1 MRMNAD
7 WTRKA
12 WFWASPWLLIAAA
25 LWVGAPAVIPEL
37 PDDKNFSY
45 ANIVVEFAAPLP
57 SPEGDEAAP
66 PEDPS
71 EIAARIL
78 SRLKPEVRES
88 ARVFEYLPLIALM
101 ADAETMLRL
110 IAMPEVL
117 AIQPDTEVGVLPSPP
132 AADTSDAPGDI
143 TIQSSP
149 RTSPYRMILAQY
161 LSRKYRERRQH
172 MTWIPRFWSLTPKT
186 RRRLRT
192 NRRVRSGRKLSLR
205 TSWITPSDGRAP
217 KMSGDEFG
225 CPERSIEARYPIR
238 RHASRGSA
246 LVVRRGGHCGS
257 GRRSGGAR

>member
-143 TIQSSP
+143 TIPVVTQD
-149 RTSPYRMILAQY
+149 IA
-161 LSRKYRERRQH
+161 
-172 MTWIPRFWSLTPKT
+172 IPDD
-186 RRRLRT
+186 
-192 NRRVRSGRKLSLR
+192 SGTISIPEVPGETATHDLDPQVLE
-205 TSWITPSDGRAP
+205 PDAENAP
-217 KMSGDEFG
+217 QAADE
-225 CPERSIEARYPIR
+225 
-238 RHASRGSA
+238 
-246 LVVRRGGHCGS
+246 
-257 GRRSGGAR
+257 